1 MHHYPFHI
9 GDYRS
14 GCINLTQLERWVY
27 RDLLDVCYD
36 TESPLPSDHTIL
48 FRLVGARTPE
58 HQEAVLNV
66 IGDKFVKTE
75 NGYENVRVQS
85 EIAKYHK
92 KADAARNANQRRW
105 ASDAD
110 LKSDANK
117 ILTKNQEPRTNNQNQ
132 KPNTRAKRDA
142 PAGALSVD
150 DLVAEGVDLQ
160 HAQDWMRV
168 RKDKGAKTLT
178 KTAWESVKTEAQKA
192 GMTPAEAVKTSS
204 ENSWQGFKAAWVDP
218 NPPNNTR
225 RQTSRHTGFDD
236 KDYMAGVNSDGS
248 IQ

>member
-14 GCINLTQLERWVY
+14 GCINFTQLERWVY

-85 EIAKYHK
+85 EISKYHK
-92 KADAARNANQRRW
+92 KADAARNANKMRW

-110 LKSDANK
+110 LKSDADQ
-117 ILTKNQEPRTNNQNQ
+117 ILTKNQEPRTNNQ
-132 KPNTRAKRDA
+132 
-142 PAGALSVD
+142 
-150 DLVAEGVDLQ
+150 E
-160 HAQDWMRV
+160 
-168 RKDKGAKTLT
+168 LT
-178 KTAWESVKTEAQKA
+178 KTQPSPSAPDGFLEFWKSWPSNPRKGGRSECLKLWLKNKLEQVSQDIIAHVNASKQTKQWKDDGGQYIPAPAVYLRGRRWDGAEIEESRPKSWRDDPRFK
-192 GMTPAEAVKTSS
+192 GAV
-204 ENSWQGFKAAWVDP
+204 NAR
-218 NPPNNTR
+218 N
-225 RQTSRHTGFDD
+225 
-236 KDYMAGVNSDGS
+236 
-248 IQ
+248 